1 MKKYVL
7 KREVQ
12 SKPYKAP
19 ETLGEEVEA
28 LMREWYEWKGL
39 TMPPEEVGIGAIID
53 AEERKRH
60 EEEMNEYY
68 GILKK
73 QEEAPAGEKPEFGTP
88 EFWAWARKRKKEKDA
103 EREKQGLPPLPTK
116 KEKEEMKAKKA
127 AEKTAKAV
135 EKATKATEKEE
146 KKTKKKVTSVDEITE
161 KMAEATIT
169 PKKKVVKLV
178 RENTETK

>member
-1 MKKYVL
+1 MKKFTL
-7 KREVQ
+7 KREAQ
-12 SKPYKAP
+12 AHKTP

-39 TMPPEEVGIGAIID
+39 TMPPEEIGIGAIID

-60 EEEMNEYY
+60 EEEMNEYS

-116 KEKEEMKAKKA
+116 KEKEELKAKKA
-127 AEKTAKAV
+127 AEKA
-135 EKATKATEKEE
+135 EKAK
-146 KKTKKKVTSVDEITE
+146 KKTASVDEITE
-161 KMAEATIT
+161 KMAEATIA
-169 PKKKVVKLV
+169 PKKIVKLV
-178 RENTETK
+178 RS